1 MSDNK
6 KFAGRF
12 AGKGYYIALI
22 LCAVTIGIAG
32 YLYYRTAKQANA
44 NLNDT
49 EGIVDVI
56 NPGLTEPTLPSS
68 EKPTTPS
75 TAPAKPE
82 PLRTA
87 MPIDGQVVVGY
98 SMDCLCFN
106 PTTRDWRT
114 HDGVDYAAPAGT
126 AVCAAADGTVYT
138 VYQDDTMGYTVVITH
153 ADGYVTTYASLSEDL
168 DVAVGDKVTIGQTI
182 GYVGCSA
189 VLETALGEHLHF
201 CVTCDGESVDPG
213 DFLALGK

>member
-87 MPIDGQVVVGY
+87 IPIDGQVVVGY